1 MGLVVCCA
9 GETEGSMELRVSG
22 LLLAAALLAEP
33 RTGAQ
38 SAGVSVEKQIAAVF
52 DGIGT
57 DKTPGLAVLAKKNGN
72 VLFERG
78 YGLKEIRTNSKFK
91 TKTISGLGS
100 VTKNFPGR
108 GVLLLVHKKKLNYE

>member
-22 LLLAAALLAEP
+22 LLLAAALLAAP

-52 DGIGT
+52 DGIAT
-57 DKTPGLAVLAKKNGN
+57 DMTPGLAVLAKKNGN

-78 YGLKEIRTNSKFK
+78 YGLKELRTNSK
-91 TKTISGLGS
+91 IEW
-100 VTKNFPGR
+100 R
-108 GVLLLVHKKKLNYE
+108 